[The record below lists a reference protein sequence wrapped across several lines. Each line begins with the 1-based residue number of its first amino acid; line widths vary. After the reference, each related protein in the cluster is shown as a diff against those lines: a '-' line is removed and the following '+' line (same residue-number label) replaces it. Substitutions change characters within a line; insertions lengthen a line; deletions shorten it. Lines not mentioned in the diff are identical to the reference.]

1 MRLME
6 TAEDEERRQR
16 YIEDMR
22 LMETAEDEDEDA
34 EVVAVGVM

>member
-1 MRLME
+1 ME

>member
-6 TAEDEERRQR
+6 TAGDEDRRQW